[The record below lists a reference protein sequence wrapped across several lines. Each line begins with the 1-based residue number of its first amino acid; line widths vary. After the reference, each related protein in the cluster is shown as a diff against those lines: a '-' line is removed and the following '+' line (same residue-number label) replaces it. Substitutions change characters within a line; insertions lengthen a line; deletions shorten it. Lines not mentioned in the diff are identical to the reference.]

1 MIQLGLLCEKMILAR
16 LKQKTTFALMCFVM
30 KTIYISN
37 EKFENSTDILLAV
50 DGDKSHYVYIRDFN
64 RFMFHKSK
72 NKNKKY
78 FCRSSLQCF
87 SSKNLLTEYK
97 YKEVYWSINGA
108 RSVILENGTI
118 EFENYF
124 KQIPVPLKFD
134 ADFECNFK
142 RVQRSLH
149 KKYQDYISCS
159 FAYKLICVD
168 DDFTKPIVFFR
179 GENAAFKFIETSLKE
194 FVYCKNGHISHIKS
208 YTLSNMQK
216 KLG

>member
-1 MIQLGLLCEKMILAR
+1 M
-16 LKQKTTFALMCFVM
+16 
-30 KTIYISN
+30 
-37 EKFENSTDILLAV
+37 
-50 DGDKSHYVYIRDFN
+50 
-64 RFMFHKSK
+64 
-72 NKNKKY
+72 
-78 FCRSSLQCF
+78 QCF

-149 KKYQDYISCS
+149 KIT
-159 FAYKLICVD
+159 FLAV
-168 DDFTKPIVFFR
+168 
-179 GENAAFKFIETSLKE
+179 SLTNL
-194 FVYCKNGHISHIKS
+194 FVLMMIL
-208 YTLSNMQK
+208 LSQ
-216 KLG
+216 